1 MTVTVACSSSVLT
14 AGGGWTLAAARPEVS
29 FNNIQQ
35 TNVRVVSPSRRWT
48 SGTQYTGS
56 SCTVFT
62 TVLTA
67 LASYTTT
74 PKAIASQSQHP
85 QIERN
90 QGGKLAEDPFGWS
103 ATQIERH

>member
-29 FNNIQQ
+29 FNYIQQ
-35 TNVRVVSPSRRWT
+35 TNVRVSPSRRWN
-48 SGTQYTGS
+48 SGTHYTGS

-90 QGGKLAEDPFGWS
+90 QGGKLAEDSFGWS